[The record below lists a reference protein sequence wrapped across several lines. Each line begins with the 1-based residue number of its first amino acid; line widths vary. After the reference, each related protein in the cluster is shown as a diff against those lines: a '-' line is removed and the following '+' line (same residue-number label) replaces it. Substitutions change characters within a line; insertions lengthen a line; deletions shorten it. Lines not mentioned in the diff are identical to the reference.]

1 MADGLITQVSYPQD
15 ISDIDTSVSNEDP
28 LPSTLKFEL
37 RGKQFVIARETLI
50 SLPESL
56 LISMFPHGLAVNL
69 GDESSFASLEDP
81 AYAVDYNP
89 DCLDFVLRFLEHCN
103 RTFAEE
109 RSMREDILLAS
120 AALGD
125 ISTLHSI
132 QYQLLTKQAI
142 IVLREE
148 LEYYTLPP
156 RSTPGMN
163 IVRMNDIKRNCG
175 RKLEEQNHIFA
186 PLERNIKKEDNT
198 AEQHLIDMLCQSG
211 YSRSDIWNH
220 RALEPKQT
228 CIMSIALTK
237 LQTQSEEAYLPT
249 AQKMLLFW
257 KKPARKCWWEVT
269 AVEVYD
275 DIAIRVWCRRTWTLE
290 LCLF

>member
-1 MADGLITQVSYPQD
+1 MAEGLITQVSYSQD
-15 ISDIDTSVSNEDP
+15 VSDIDTTISNEDP

-37 RGKQFVIARETLI
+37 RGRQFIIARETLL

-56 LISMFPHGLAVNL
+56 LISMFPHGLAVKI
-69 GDESSFASLEDP
+69 GDESSFASIEDP
-81 AYAVDYNP
+81 VYTIDYNP
-89 DCLDFVLRFLEHCN
+89 DCLDFVLRFLESCN
-103 RTFAEE
+103 GTFAEE
-109 RSMREDILLAS
+109 RSMREDILLAN

-125 ISTLHSI
+125 MATLHSV

-148 LEYYTLPP
+148 LEYYALPP
-156 RSTPGMN
+156 RSTIGKSAN
-163 IVRMNDIKRNCG
+163 GMNDIKRSCG
-175 RKLEEQNHIFA
+175 RNLVEQNHIFA

-211 YSRSDIWNH
+211 YTRSDVWDH

-237 LQTQSEEAYLPT
+237 LKTNSEESYLPT

-257 KKPARKCWWEVT
+257 KKPARKCWWEGS
-269 AVEVYD
+269 AVEVHSTPV
-275 DIAIRVWCRRTWTLE
+275 RVWCRRTWTLE
-290 LCLF
+290 LALV